1 MNYYVFYR
9 KKNERKETGYVG
21 DVSNLIRIKLD
32 IESLYR
38 WQDVNKIDDI
48 VEWRIYDKYRNL
60 IEIGM
65 VESTV
70 KRKEVSWFV
79 RE

>member
-1 MNYYVFYR
+1 MKYYVFYR
-9 KKNERKETGYVG
+9 KKNERKETPYVV
-21 DVSNLIRIKLD
+21 DTSNLIRIKLD

-60 IEIGM
+60 LEIGII
-65 VESTV
+65 ESTI
-70 KRKEVSWFV
+70 KSKEITWYIAS
-79 RE
+79 